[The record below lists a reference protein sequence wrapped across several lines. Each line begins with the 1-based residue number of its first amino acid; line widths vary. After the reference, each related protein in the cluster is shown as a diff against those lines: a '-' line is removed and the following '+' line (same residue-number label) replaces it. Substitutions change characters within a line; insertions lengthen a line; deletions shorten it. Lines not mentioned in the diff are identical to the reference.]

1 MYGVVGRLRDI
12 QLKKVDKRVT
22 IFLFDVEIL
31 KVDQCSSSNRSFLA
45 TDYY

>member
-31 KVDQCSSSNRSFLA
+31 KIDQCSNRSFLA
-45 TDYY
+45 MDYY